1 MPQKQQACLITIL
14 TVFAVIIFPAATAAQ
29 GPDSAITASRND
41 VGFLPSIDFRPL
53 IADPHEPQ
61 LGGSLRAG
69 DFAQRGLEAIA
80 SIGSTFGLFGFAAQG
95 GKSTVQI
102 GGSGGVFARFDLHA
116 RGNIVSEDYEIALPV
131 YVTSGRFGARVR
143 MFHRSAHI
151 GDEYAAVHPDF
162 TRFDLSYE
170 AIEAVIAESFGAGRI
185 YTGGD
190 YQVHNATTPI
200 EPGTLRAGAD
210 FVSRS
215 AFGSGSLRG
224 RWVAGVDFQASR
236 DLSWRVAKSAV
247 AGIQVTRAGT
257 SLPSLRI
264 LAELFSGPS
273 NAGQFYGEKE
283 RYIGLAG
290 YITR

>member
-1 MPQKQQACLITIL
+1 MRQKQQACPFTVL
-14 TVFAVIIFPAATAAQ
+14 TLFCVIFSASAPAQ
-29 GPDSAITASRND
+29 EPDSAINASRSD

-53 IADPHEPQ
+53 IADPREPQ

-80 SIGSTFGLFGFAAQG
+80 SIGSTFGLFGFTAQG
-95 GKSTVQI
+95 GRSTVQI

-131 YVTSGRFGARVR
+131 YFTSGSFGARVR

-170 AIEAVIAESFGAGRI
+170 AIEAVLAKSFGGARI
-185 YTGGD
+185 YGGGD

-200 EPGTLRAGAD
+200 EPGTLRAGTD

-215 AFGSGSLRG
+215 SFGSGSLRG
-224 RWVAGVDFQASR
+224 RWVAGVDLQASR
-236 DLSWRVAKSAV
+236 DLSWRVAKSGV
-247 AGIQVTRAGT
+247 AGIQITRAGT
-257 SLPSLRI
+257 TLPSLRI

-273 NAGQFYGEKE
+273 NAGQFYGKKEK
-283 RYIGLAG
+283 YIGLAG